1 MPKSPVVPALLS
13 MLLLLAACS
22 GGGGDST
29 TTAATETGAAQT
41 QDGTSR
47 AALLD
52 LVPRY
57 LDALVAHDSTQV
69 PMAAN
74 AVLVENAKRIAP
86 GEGLWQSA
94 SAAGGDFRILV
105 PDPVSGQVGAI
116 VIMEENG
123 EPIEL
128 GLRLQVQDG
137 QIIAAEHLVARDL
150 RENALPNL
158 QEPREAFSA
167 TIPTGQRLDRDELL
181 RIGYSYYDALDQNNG
196 SLAPFADDCVR
207 RENGLQTSTNPPV
220 EGATGI
226 ALFGQLRCA
235 PQLDTGAMAYI
246 DVINNR
252 RVTIADPET
261 GLVFGLSHFRHSMEQ
276 KVYPITG
283 VPGVTEHT
291 VDFEPFD
298 LPAAHV
304 FKVGADRQIHE
315 IEALGFMLPYD
326 SPTGWG
332 W

>member
-1 MPKSPVVPALLS
+1 MPRFAVVPALLS
-13 MLLLLAACS
+13 LSLLLAACS
-22 GGGGDST
+22 GGGEDT
-29 TTAATETGAAQT
+29 TDALATGAGSEDA
-41 QDGTSR
+41 GR
-47 AALLD
+47 AALLA

-57 LDALVAHDSTQV
+57 LDALVAHDPTQV
-69 PMAAN
+69 PLAAN
-74 AVLVENAKRIAP
+74 AVLVENAKRMTP

-94 SAAGGDFRILV
+94 SAAGGDFRIVV
-105 PDPVSGQVGAI
+105 PDPMSDQVGAI

-128 GLRLQVQDG
+128 GLRLQLQDG
-137 QIIAAEHLVARDL
+137 QIVGAEHLIARNL

-158 QEPREAFSA
+158 QEPRTAFSTA
-167 TIPTGQRLDRDELL
+167 IPAGQRLPRNELL
-181 RIGYSYYDALDQNNG
+181 SIGYSYYDALDRNNG

-226 ALFGQLRCA
+226 ALFGQMRCA
-235 PQLDTGAMAYI
+235 PQLDTGSMAYI

-276 KVYPITG
+276 KVFPITG

-304 FKVGADRQIHE
+304 FKVGADRRIHE
-315 IEALGFMLPYD
+315 IEAMGFMLPYA